1 MKKAIA
7 AGLILL
13 GALTL
18 TGCGD
23 SFTYEEQYKYCIDHG
38 GSYIEDGW
46 GDSCVMPEY
55 KPEDKDR

>member
-1 MKKAIA
+1 MKKLA
-7 AGLILL
+7 ALIVL
-13 GALTL
+13 GVTLIGL

-23 SFTYEEQYKYCIDHG
+23 TFTYEEQYKYCIDHG